1 MRTKLEINQKRSMTI
16 ILLSIKVEWE
26 WKNATQ
32 GQRQQ
37 DGAVRKSLFVP
48 ADRKTLAGLSTYS
61 QDLKEIT

>member
-1 MRTKLEINQKRSMTI
+1 MTI

-61 QDLKEIT
+61 